1 MPSTDSLFFAIF
13 PDKAARA
20 CISDI
25 AQRLR
30 LQHNLK
36 TQAIPADRLHI
47 TLKHLGAFDGLP
59 ADILQQA
66 RDAAS
71 AIKLPPVEITLD
83 HIESFSSRRPKRPLV
98 LSGDLSPSLHALVQ
112 ALAPD
117 AHRPFKPHVTLLY
130 DTQRIAREA
139 VPEPVTWTSHEF
151 ALMRSHLG
159 QSRHE
164 TLARWM
170 LNS

>member
-1 MPSTDSLFFAIF
+1 MPFTDSLFFAIF
-13 PDKAARA
+13 PDEAARA
-20 CISDI
+20 RISEI

-30 LQHNLK
+30 TRRHLT

-47 TLKHLGAFDGLP
+47 TLHYLGAFDGLP
-59 ADILQQA
+59 ADVLQQA
-66 RDAAS
+66 CDTAS
-71 AIKLPPVEITLD
+71 AVKLPPVEITLD
-83 HIESFSSRRPKRPLV
+83 HLESFSSRRAKRPLV
-98 LSGDLSPSLHALVQ
+98 LSGDPSPSLHTLVQ
-112 ALAPD
+112 SLKPH

-130 DTQRIAREA
+130 DAHRVAREA

-170 LNS
+170 LKA